1 MQPTLFISRSKA
13 EMLGKAYVRNVAQ
26 VCSYQVRPM
35 RTRHDQGYVLSVYGK
50 NSMGERYWIGDYRQ
64 PERGDNI

>member
-1 MQPTLFISRSKA
+1 
-13 EMLGKAYVRNVAQ
+13 MLGKAYVRNVAQ